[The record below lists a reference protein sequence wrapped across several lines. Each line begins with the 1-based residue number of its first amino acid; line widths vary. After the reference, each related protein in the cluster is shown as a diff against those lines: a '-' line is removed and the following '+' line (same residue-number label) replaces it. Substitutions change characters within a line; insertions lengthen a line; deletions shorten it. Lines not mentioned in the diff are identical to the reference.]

1 MEERVAELEIR
12 LAFQDNT
19 IQELNNELI
28 QQQQQL
34 TKLIQDMNGL
44 KHQVNL
50 LLPSLV
56 ASESQE
62 TPPPHY

>member
-12 LAFQDNT
+12 VAFQDNT
-19 IQELNNELI
+19 IQELNSELI

-34 TKLIQDMNGL
+34 NKLIQDIASL
-44 KHQVNL
+44 KHQFNL
-50 LLPSLV
+50 LQPSLV
-56 ASESQE
+56 VSESQE